1 MKKKNFL
8 RIALL
13 LGLFNFIFISS
24 FTINAVS
31 IEYTLDINKD
41 DTFIWKV
48 KKLEEDIYNSIFIP
62 EVADFEEDDY
72 IKHQIREIDKTTDY
86 WKVEYY
92 YWDYT
97 DDIEDL
103 EDDADEKE
111 SDKVYRDPEDQADDI
126 LLIEEIIEM
135 WVIPTPFT
143 NYLDEFEEF
152 FEHQV
157 ISIYVDGDSITA
169 KISATEE
176 IPATYEVELTYD
188 VNGVMEKLEYYDQT
202 GSNFLELVLKKEAI
216 VPGYDIFIIFGTL
229 LFCGLI
235 GIIFIRK
242 KLQISKK

>member
-72 IKHQIREIDKTTDY
+72 IKHQIREIDKTSEY

-157 ISIYVDGDSITA
+157 ISIYVDGDSLTA

>member
-48 KKLEEDIYNSIFIP
+48 EKLEEDIYNSIFIP

-72 IKHQIREIDKTTDY
+72 IKHQIREIDKTSEY

-126 LLIEEIIEM
+126 LLIDEIIEM

-143 NYLDEFEEF
+143 NFLDEFEEY

-157 ISIYVDGDSITA
+157 ISIYVDGDSLTA